1 MMFLCE
7 PLWGGN
13 ALPNS
18 LRMLKP
24 MTELRRPAVPVIVT
38 QHLENAAVLRSVRS
52 ILVRAPHVKLLHLAR
67 TDERL
72 SAHLDGLSMSRDY
85 GARLSQAAL
94 ANPGVGE
101 LFIAAILAIEQRD
114 REEIERLLS
123 LLDVVPD
130 AARALSSA
138 FGWVSPAL
146 LRGLTAPLLTSE
158 SPTAR
163 WLGLAAC
170 AQHRVDPG
178 TALRAALEQPHD
190 GLLIRALRAAG
201 ELGRVDLLPACLGH
215 LQDDRPALC
224 LPAAWSAVL
233 LGDRGDAVNSLRALA
248 LKLGPTQLEAL
259 ALALFT
265 ADADAARSL
274 VKQLAAQ
281 GAPLRTLI
289 KAAGWSGDAQVVP
302 WLFKHMEDDA
312 NARLAGEAFSFIT
325 GIDLAW
331 LDLERKPPETVP
343 GGPNDDPNDDNVALD
358 EDESLPWPDL
368 PKLTGWWH
376 KNSGQFPSGTRL
388 FAGAPPT
395 TNHCFKVLKEHTQR
409 RRMAAALYLSL
420 LKPGSVLFNCAAPT
434 RRQERLLAQ
443 MES

>member
-1 MMFLCE
+1 
-7 PLWGGN
+7 
-13 ALPNS
+13 
-18 LRMLKP
+18 
-24 MTELRRPAVPVIVT
+24 MTGLQRPVIPTVVF
-38 QHLENAAVLRSVRS
+38 QHLEDATALRSVRAV
-52 ILVRAPHVKLLHLAR
+52 LVRAPHVKLLHLAR

-72 SAHLDGLSMSRDY
+72 AAHLDGLSVSGDY
-85 GARLSQAAL
+85 GAGLSQAAL
-94 ANPGVGE
+94 DAPGVGQ
-101 LFIAAILAIEQRD
+101 LFVSAVLAIERRD
-114 REEIERLLS
+114 AAQIERLLS

-138 FGWVSPAL
+138 FGWASPAL
-146 LRGLTAPLLTSE
+146 LRGITTPLLASE

-178 TALRAALEQPHD
+178 ATLSAALEQPHA
-190 GLLIRALRAAG
+190 GLRIRALRAAG
-201 ELGRVDLLPACLGH
+201 ELGRVDLLPACLAH
-215 LQDDRPALC
+215 LQDDPPALG
-224 LPAAWSAVL
+224 LPAARSAIL
-233 LGDRGDAVNSLRALA
+233 LGDRGGAVNTLRSLA
-248 LKLGPTQLEAL
+248 LKPGPTQLEAL

-265 ADADAARSL
+265 ADADTARSL
-274 VKQLAAQ
+274 VKQLATQ

-368 PKLTGWWH
+368 PKLSAWWS
-376 KNSGQFPSGTRL
+376 KNAGQFPAGHRL

-395 TNHCFKVLKEHTQR
+395 TNHCFDVLKEHTQR
-409 RRMAAALYLSL
+409 RRMAAALYVSL
-420 LKPGSVLFNCAAPT
+420 LKPGSVLFNCAAPVH
-434 RRQERLLAQ
+434 RQKRLLAQ
-443 MES
+443 MET

>member
-1 MMFLCE
+1 
-7 PLWGGN
+7 
-13 ALPNS
+13 
-18 LRMLKP
+18 
-24 MTELRRPAVPVIVT
+24 MTGLQRRAIPTIVS
-38 QHLENAAVLRSVRS
+38 QHLEDAAALRSVRAVL
-52 ILVRAPHVKLLHLAR
+52 IRAPHVKLLHLGR

-72 SAHLDGLSMSRDY
+72 AAHLDGLSIAGDC
-85 GARLSQAAL
+85 GAGLSQVAL
-94 ANPGVGE
+94 EVPGVGQ
-101 LFIAAILAIEQRD
+101 LFVAAVLSIERRD
-114 REEIERLLS
+114 AGQIERLLS

-130 AARALSSA
+130 AARALASA

-146 LRGLTAPLLTSE
+146 LRGLTAPLLASV

-178 TALRAALEQPHD
+178 APLSTALEQPHV
-190 GLLIRALRAAG
+190 GLRMRALRAAG
-201 ELGRVDLLPACLGH
+201 ELGRVDLLSACLNQ
-215 LQDDRPALC
+215 LQDDQPSLG
-224 LPAAWSAVL
+224 LSAAWSATL
-233 LGDRGDAVNSLRALA
+233 LGDRGDAVNTLRTFALMP
-248 LKLGPTQLEAL
+248 GPSQLEAL

-265 ADADAARSL
+265 ADADTGRSL

-289 KAAGWSGDAQVVP
+289 KAAGWSGDTQVVP

-312 NARLAGEAFSFIT
+312 HARLAGEAFSFIT

-331 LDLERKPPETVP
+331 LDLERKPPETAP
-343 GGPNDDPNDDNVALD
+343 GGPNNDPNDTNVALD

-368 PKLTGWWH
+368 PKLSTWWS
-376 KNSGQFPSGTRL
+376 KNAGQFPGGSRL
-388 FAGAPPT
+388 FAGAPPS

-409 RRMAAALYLSL
+409 RRLAAALYMSL
-420 LKPGSVLFNCAAPT
+420 LKPGSVLFNCAAPV

-443 MES
+443 MEA